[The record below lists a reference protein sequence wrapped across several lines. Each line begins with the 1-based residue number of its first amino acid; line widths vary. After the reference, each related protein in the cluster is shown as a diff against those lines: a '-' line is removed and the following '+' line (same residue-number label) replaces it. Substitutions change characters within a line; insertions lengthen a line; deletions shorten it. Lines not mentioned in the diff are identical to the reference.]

1 MFRALMSLI
10 KFMWEGG
17 EGRVGGGGCD
27 GLVSHLG
34 RGVTLLRPVSQSS
47 W

>member
-17 EGRVGGGGCD
+17 GRVGGGVACD